1 MTTHSDAIEHNLHLN
16 DLEPWDENIAAQ
28 LAQEE
33 GIELTPE
40 HLEVAHFLRN
50 HVEENGTAIKSKD
63 VIRDLI
69 HHFDDRGGNKYL
81 YILFPRGPLTQGSK
95 IAGLPLPQETL
106 DLSFGS
112 VQ

>member
-1 MTTHSDAIEHNLHLN
+1 MTTHSDAIEHNLHLE
-16 DLEPWDENIAAQ
+16 DLDPWDETRAAE
-28 LAQEE
+28 LAKEE

-40 HLEVAHFLRN
+40 HMEVLLFLRT
-50 HVEENGTAIKSKD
+50 HVEENGTTVKSKD

-69 HHFDDRGGNKYL
+69 HHFEDRGGNKYL
-81 YILFPRGPLTQGSK
+81 YSLFPRGPLAQGRK

-106 DLSFGS
+106 DISFGS

>member
-1 MTTHSDAIEHNLHLN
+1 MTTHTDAIEHNLHLN
-16 DLEPWDENIAAQ
+16 DLEPWDEGLAAK

-40 HLEVAHFLRN
+40 HLEVAYFLRK

-69 HHFDDRGGNKYL
+69 HHFEDRGGNKYL
-81 YILFPRGPLTQGSK
+81 YTLFPRGPLTQGSK
-95 IAGLPLPQETL
+95 VAGLPLPQETL